1 MTQTKGHTM
10 TAIQPLIA
18 PLVPPPASAGVATS
32 KSIVGLAGAIIMKSP
47 LADLV
52 VKPSLTQGG
61 AETALRSIGVD
72 DCLID
77 FGGRQ
82 DFSAN
87 VIDVRATVNSLTAQA
102 EAIGVDRSEV
112 LLRAGN
118 DTLSVEAEVTGA
130 GPGRSIAV
138 RNSFLNTNRGDD
150 VLTLRGQY
158 WGDRAVVFGG
168 DGNDRI
174 TCYGIGRDSFIQA
187 GSGDDQ
193 VSLGRLETTAAA
205 AALSRRV
212 GGPPLPVSTYRG
224 GAGFDVLQLRDTLQA
239 DFAREATWVNGA
251 ESGWRFRGAMFSEFE
266 SIVFG

>member
-1 MTQTKGHTM
+1 MTQTTGHTM
-10 TAIQPLIA
+10 TVMQPLIA
-18 PLVPPPASAGVATS
+18 PLIPATALAGAPPSR
-32 KSIVGLAGAIIMKSP
+32 SILGLAGAIVMKSP
-47 LADLV
+47 PADMV
-52 VKPSLTQGG
+52 VQPSLAQSG
-61 AETALRSIGVD
+61 AEASLRSVGMD

-82 DFSAN
+82 DVTGN
-87 VIDVRATVNSLTAQA
+87 VMTVRATVNSLTAQA

-118 DTLSVEAEVTGA
+118 DTLTVEAEVSGG

-150 VLTLRGQY
+150 VITLRGEF
-158 WGDRAVVFGG
+158 WGERAVVFGG

-174 TCYGIGRDSFIQA
+174 TCFGVGRDSFIQA

-205 AALSRRV
+205 PALSRRV

-224 GAGFDVLQLRDTLQA
+224 GGGFDVLQLRETLQA
-239 DFAREATWVNGA
+239 DFAREATWVNGQDA
-251 ESGWRFRGAMFSEFE
+251 GWLFRGAMFSGFE
-266 SIVFG
+266 NIVFG

>member
-1 MTQTKGHTM
+1 M
-10 TAIQPLIA
+10 
-18 PLVPPPASAGVATS
+18 
-32 KSIVGLAGAIIMKSP
+32 
-47 LADLV
+47 V
-52 VKPSLTQGG
+52 VLPSLAQSGG
-61 AETALRSIGVD
+61 ETSLRSVGMD

-82 DFSAN
+82 DFTGN
-87 VIDVRATVNSLTAQA
+87 VMNVRATVNSLTAQA

-118 DTLSVEAEVTGA
+118 DTLTVEAGVSGG

-150 VLTLRGQY
+150 VITLRGEY

-174 TCYGIGRDSFIQA
+174 TCFGIGRDSFLQA
-187 GSGDDQ
+187 GAGNDQ
-193 VSLGRLETTAAA
+193 VSLGRLETTPAA

-212 GGPPLPVSTYRG
+212 GGAPLPVSTYRG

-239 DFAREATWVNGA
+239 DFAREATWVNGT
-251 ESGWRFRGAMFSEFE
+251 ESGWLFRGAMFSEFE
-266 SIVFG
+266 SIAFG